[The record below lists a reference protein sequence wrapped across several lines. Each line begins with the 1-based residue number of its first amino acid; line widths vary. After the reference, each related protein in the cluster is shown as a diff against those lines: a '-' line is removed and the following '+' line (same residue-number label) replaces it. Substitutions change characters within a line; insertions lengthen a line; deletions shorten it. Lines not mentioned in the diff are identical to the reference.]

1 MLQKNIKKIRVN
13 HSVVFILLISI
24 FISTLGNYTFW
35 QSLWSLPE
43 LSVWTQLKL
52 TCGFGIALTALLML
66 IQGICLGRYT
76 TKLIACILLILTA
89 PAQYFMFSYGVVIDA
104 SMVRNALQT
113 DIREVRDL
121 MNLTMLIVVFFAIF
135 LPFGWI
141 SIQSFERYS
150 LLQAFKRNVI
160 VVFTALIALVLSVFV
175 IQSDTATLM
184 RSHKSLRYQITPFN
198 AMYSIGR
205 VIVGERAKLPFKTLA
220 AAQVLGINSSLPVLV
235 LVLGETARSDHFS
248 LNGYRSKNQTKNKAS
263 INISSTTPY
272 LDTFKN
278 TELVSFTQVTSCG
291 TNTADSVP
299 CMFSHLDRTD
309 FFARQA
315 NYENILDVLQKTGYK
330 ILWLD
335 NNSGCKGVCTRVPS
349 EDLTRT
355 QHPKYCHSKG
365 CFDEILIHD
374 LSDRIKTIA
383 TAHTDKTLKS
393 TTKGVVVVLHQI
405 GSHGPAYHQR
415 SPESFKQ
422 FKPECTSSAL
432 QQCDVQHVIN
442 AYDNSIVYTDYLLS
456 SAIKQLQSLDDT
468 FAPSLIYMSDH
479 GESLGEN
486 GNYLHGLPYSFAPK
500 AQTHI
505 PLIVW
510 LSANLAKQRGVD
522 MSCLH
527 QQKETPLSHHHLFY
541 SMLGLLNVQTAAY
554 QPQLNWFK
562 SCTVDSVN
570 ESSN

>member
-1 MLQKNIKKIRVN
+1 MLVKYIKNIRVN
-13 HSVVFILLISI
+13 HSITFIFLMSS

-35 QSLWSLPE
+35 QSLWTLPE
-43 LSVWTQLKL
+43 LSILTQFKL
-52 TCGFGIALTALLML
+52 TFGFGTALIALLML
-66 IQGICLGRYT
+66 VQGIFLGRYT
-76 TKLIACILLILTA
+76 TKLIAFILLILTV

-113 DIREVRDL
+113 DVREVRDL
-121 MNLTMLIVVFFAIF
+121 INWTMFVVAFFTI
-135 LPFGWI
+135 LVPFYWI

-150 LLQAFKRNVI
+150 LPKAFKRNVI
-160 VVFTALIALVLSVFV
+160 AVFTALIVLVLSLLV
-175 IQSDTATLM
+175 IQSDVATLM
-184 RSHKSLRYQITPFN
+184 RSHKTLRYQITPFN
-198 AMYSIGR
+198 AMYSMGR
-205 VIVGERAKLPFKTLA
+205 VIVGERAELPFKTLG
-220 AAQVLGINSSLPVLV
+220 AAQALGISSPLPVLV

-248 LNGYRSKNQTKNKAS
+248 LNGYRSENK
-263 INISSTTPY
+263 IGVNISTTPY
-272 LDTFKN
+272 LDTLKS

-309 FFARQA
+309 FFARSA
-315 NYENILDVLQKTGYK
+315 NYENMLDILQKTGYK

-335 NNSGCKGVCTRVPS
+335 NNSGCKGVCDRVPNK
-349 EDLTRT
+349 DLTRT
-355 QHPKYCHSKG
+355 EHPKYCHSKG
-365 CFDEILIHD
+365 CFDEILIHN
-374 LSDRIKTIA
+374 LSDRVKTLA
-383 TAHTDKTLKS
+383 AAQTDKTLNP
-393 TTKGVVVVLHQI
+393 TPTKGIVIVLHQM

-456 SAIKQLQSLDDT
+456 STIKQLQSLDDT
-468 FAPSLIYMSDH
+468 FATSLIYMSDH

-486 GNYLHGLPYSFAPK
+486 GNYLHGLPYSLAPK

-510 LSANLAKQRGVD
+510 LSDNLAKQRGVD
-522 MSCLH
+522 MRCLH
-527 QQKETPLSHHHLFY
+527 QQKSTPLSHHNLFY
-541 SMLGLLNVQTAAY
+541 SVLGLLNIQTAVY
-554 QPQLNWFK
+554 QPQLDWFK
-562 SCTVDSVN
+562 LCTVNKLVRQSVN
-570 ESSN
+570 F

>member
-1 MLQKNIKKIRVN
+1 MLSKYIKKIRVN
-13 HSVVFILLISI
+13 HPITLTLLVSI

-76 TKLIACILLILTA
+76 TKLIACILLILTV
-89 PAQYFMFSYGVVIDA
+89 PAQYFMLSYGVVIDA

-113 DIREVRDL
+113 DIREARDL
-121 MNLTMLIVVFFAIF
+121 MSWTMLIVAFFAI
-135 LPFGWI
+135 LVPFYWI
-141 SIQSFERYS
+141 FVQSFERYS

-184 RSHKSLRYQITPFN
+184 RSHKTLRYQITPFN

-220 AAQVLGINSSLPVLV
+220 AAQAVGTNSSLPVLV

-248 LNGYRSKNQTKNKAS
+248 LNGYRSNNK
-263 INISSTTPY
+263 IGVNVSTTPY

-335 NNSGCKGVCTRVPS
+335 NNSGCKGVCARVPS

-374 LSDRIKTIA
+374 LSDRIKTLAA
-383 TAHTDKTLKS
+383 THTEKTLDS
-393 TTKGVVVVLHQI
+393 TLKGVVIVLHQM
-405 GSHGPAYHQR
+405 GSHGPAYYQR

-442 AYDNSIVYTDYLLS
+442 AYDNSIIYTDYLLS
-456 SAIKQLQSLDDT
+456 NAIKQLQSLDST

-527 QQKETPLSHHHLFY
+527 QQKATPLSHHHLFY
-541 SMLGLLNVQTAAY
+541 SVLGLLNVHTAVY
-554 QPQLNWFK
+554 QPQLDWFN
-562 SCTVDSVN
+562 SCTLN
-570 ESSN
+570 KLAH

>member
-13 HSVVFILLISI
+13 YAVVFILLISI

-35 QSLWSLPE
+35 QSLWALPE

-66 IQGICLGRYT
+66 IQGIFLGRYT
-76 TKLIACILLILTA
+76 TKLIACILLVLTV

-113 DIREVRDL
+113 DIREVSDL
-121 MNLTMLIVVFFAIF
+121 MNLTMLIVVFFAI
-135 LPFGWI
+135 LVPFYWI
-141 SIQSFERYS
+141 FVQSFERYS
-150 LLQAFKRNVI
+150 LLQAFKRNII

-184 RSHKSLRYQITPFN
+184 RSHKTLRYQITPFN

-220 AAQVLGINSSLPVLV
+220 AAQAVGINSSLPVLV

-248 LNGYRSKNQTKNKAS
+248 LNGYRSNSKIGVNV
-263 INISSTTPY
+263 STTPY

-335 NNSGCKGVCTRVPS
+335 NNSGCKGVCARVPS

-365 CFDEILIHD
+365 CFDEVLIHD
-374 LSDRIKTIA
+374 LSDRIKTLAA
-383 TAHTDKTLKS
+383 THTEKTPDS
-393 TTKGVVVVLHQI
+393 TPKGVVIVLHQM

-456 SAIKQLQSLDDT
+456 SAIKQLQSLDDR
-468 FAPSLIYMSDH
+468 FATSLIYMSDH

-541 SMLGLLNVQTAAY
+541 SMLGLLNVQTAVY
-554 QPQLNWFK
+554 QSQLNWFK